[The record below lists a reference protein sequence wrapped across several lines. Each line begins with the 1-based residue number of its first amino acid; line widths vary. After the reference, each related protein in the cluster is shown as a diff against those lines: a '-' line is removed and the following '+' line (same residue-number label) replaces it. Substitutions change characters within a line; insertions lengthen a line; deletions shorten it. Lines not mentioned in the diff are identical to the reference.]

1 VGGAACWNS
10 QPGESLDCLASKQEG
25 LVCCAVLCC
34 AVLCCA
40 VLCCAGITLV
50 RCQWWAVLC
59 WHHTRPLSVVGCY
72 EQQAQICHMGLVMSQ
87 PCQPCMFV
95 DVISD

>member
-1 VGGAACWNS
+1 
-10 QPGESLDCLASKQEG
+10 
-25 LVCCAVLCC
+25 
-34 AVLCCA
+34 
-40 VLCCAGITLV
+40 
-50 RCQWWAVLC
+50 VLC

-87 PCQPCMFV
+87 PCQPGMFV